1 MSGRARRMVRRA
13 AGTMRACRGFSL
25 VEVMVALVITSI
37 GLLGLAKMESLA
49 LSSTGVASGRSI
61 AAIQASSL
69 AATMHAN
76 RGYWASAALASTTVQ
91 VVNGVV
97 TIQDPVLSSVVPNN
111 CSVPGTTAC
120 TVDQMAAY
128 DVQQW
133 AAALGALLPA
143 SLSTITCTQVVTS
156 PITCTITIQ
165 WAENAV
171 ALNAQQTQMS
181 ALQPPTYTLNVQP

>member
-1 MSGRARRMVRRA
+1 MSDRADRA
-13 AGTMRACRGFSL
+13 LQACRGFSL
-25 VEVMVALVITSI
+25 VEVMVALVVTSV

-69 AATMHAN
+69 AAAMHAN

-91 VVNGVV
+91 VINGVV
-97 TIQDPVLSSVVPNN
+97 TISDPVLSSAVPNN
-111 CSVPGTTAC
+111 GCTVPGATAC
-120 TVDQMAAY
+120 TASAMAAN

-133 AAALGALLPA
+133 GAALGALLPA
-143 SLSTITCTQVVTS
+143 SLSTVTCTQVATA
-156 PITCTITIQ
+156 PIICTITIQ

-171 ALNAQQTQMS
+171 ALNAQQTQMG
-181 ALQPPTYTLNVQP
+181 ALQPSTYTLNVQP